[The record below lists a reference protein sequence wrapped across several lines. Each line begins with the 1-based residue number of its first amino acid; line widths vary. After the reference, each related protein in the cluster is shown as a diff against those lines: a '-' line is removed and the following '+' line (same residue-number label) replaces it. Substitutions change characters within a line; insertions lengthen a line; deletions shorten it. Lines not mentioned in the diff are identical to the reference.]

1 MATTWIVDQAHSD
14 VQFKIKH
21 LVISTVTGSFKTFSG
36 RLIQEWEDFEGAK
49 VYFEI
54 DPKSIDTNNT
64 ARDEHLRW
72 DDFFGTQDY
81 PLMTFYS
88 TSFTKISKNEY
99 ELIGNFTMKGIT
111 KSLILKAEFWWI
123 TVSPYG
129 VEKAGFEISGII
141 IRSDFNITFNSPLEK
156 GGMMIG
162 EDVKFIV
169 NLQIDKQGI

>member
-1 MATTWIVDQAHSD
+1 
-14 VQFKIKH
+14 
-21 LVISTVTGSFKTFSG
+21 
-36 RLIQEWEDFEGAK
+36 
-49 VYFEI
+49 
-54 DPKSIDTNNT
+54 
-64 ARDEHLRW
+64 
-72 DDFFGTQDY
+72 
-81 PLMTFYS
+81 
-88 TSFTKISKNEY
+88 
-99 ELIGNFTMKGIT
+99 MKGIT

-141 IRSDFNITFNSPLEK
+141 IRSDFNITFNSPLES